1 MRLSN
6 KQTMVNPV
14 LFAETFQCVGQFL
27 GKTFKSDRVNISHRF
42 FSLHNATSRLF
53 IEQDLWGSWYLLK
66 KLDQTSVK
74 SRRHSSVDLST
85 AHHPAVLGLNLKHS
99 IYAFSIYRQSFTICH
114 CIEKKQKVTC
124 SWCYKT
130 FFWGNLDFP
139 KINKWKKVCS
149 DVLTCTKVC
158 KQCYF

>member
-53 IEQDLWGSWYLLK
+53 IEQDLWGSWYLLQ

-99 IYAFSIYRQSFTICH
+99 IYAFSIYRQSFYNMSLH
-114 CIEKKQKVTC
+114 WEKTKSDMQLMLLN
-124 SWCYKT
+124 